1 MADIFVSWLDEI
13 DLALV
18 DEYTH
23 SYIPPKKFYSSS
35 DQHMVLPVIALPFS
49 RSHLGRYILIGLL
62 NFYMSRWQNKP
73 LQMKVRVCVTINKE
87 ITTTVETIHIHVSL
101 LC

>member
-23 SYIPPKKFYSSS
+23 NYTSAKTLYFSS
-35 DQHMVLPVIALPFS
+35 DQHMVLPVIVLS
-49 RSHLGRYILIGLL
+49 SLGCHLGRYILIGLL
-62 NFYMSRWQNKP
+62 KFCVSRWQNKS
-73 LQMKVRVCVTINKE
+73 LQMKVKV
-87 ITTTVETIHIHVSL
+87 
-101 LC
+101 